1 MFSATIENRGDSRA
15 FATTKTGEFVMDTA
29 GSGANPI
36 DTLLASLAG
45 CLNHQLR
52 DCFSTHRIASSGFGI
67 RTEAEL
73 TADQSRLADIAVV
86 IDLKD
91 TAVNAENEPLVMASV
106 RACKIYQTLSA
117 NSKISVILERKR

>member
-1 MFSATIENRGDSRA
+1 MFSATIENRGNSRA
-15 FATTKTGEFVMDTA
+15 FATTKTSEFVMDTA

-52 DCFSTHRIASSGFGI
+52 DCFSAHRIASSGFDI
-67 RTEAEL
+67 RAEAEL

-86 IDLKD
+86 IDLKE
-91 TAVNAENEPLVMASV
+91 TVVSAENEPLVMASV